1 MSNVVF
7 ITIKIPFIT
16 FVSIEFEKKTL
27 DNKAHRRKEV
37 NSPIIFLSS
46 NVKIHELHSSKQ
58 LLSKS

>member
-7 ITIKIPFIT
+7 ITIKILFIT

-37 NSPIIFLSS
+37 N
-46 NVKIHELHSSKQ
+46 
-58 LLSKS
+58 